1 MTIRGRIYALL
12 DLSRY
17 SHSHDMSCAFSDAY
31 VSDSDSDFDPSTNSS
46 LSRLAPYPGQ
56 TRPHTELYSNG
67 YICRERERLEPSHP
81 NRYIPRTQRPQP
93 QRDVEPM
100 YDVVGNSPRHEQHV
114 RDSQQ
119 AHPRNIG
126 PRSELERDMR
136 PREPGLQVR
145 NSGVEP
151 PGRTGLRR
159 ELESDERPRERELK
173 VCNSGLEPPR
183 DTGLR
188 GELER
193 EVRPGERGLQMRNS
207 GVEPPGRTGLRR
219 ELESD
224 ERPRERELKVC
235 NSGLEPPRDTGL
247 RRELESDERPRER
260 ELKVC
265 NSGLEPPRDTGLRG
279 ELEREM
285 QPNERALPVR
295 NYSLEPAGGT
305 GLTGS
310 LEHNVNI
317 GANDAIRHAA
327 GRNEGV
333 PVDNAGV
340 HQMSELQQPEPVIQQ
355 AVTQRPSIEPESNS
369 GINFIISSPSGV
381 KILPVHA
388 VLFEESD
395 VDSDFNT
402 AMNVINTTSN
412 VVSTATT
419 IYDVACCCLSLFG

>member
-1 MTIRGRIYALL
+1 
-12 DLSRY
+12 
-17 SHSHDMSCAFSDAY
+17 MSCAFSDAY
-31 VSDSDSDFDPSTNSS
+31 VSESDSDFDPSTNSS
-46 LSRLAPYPGQ
+46 LSRLAPYPRQ

-151 PGRTGLRR
+151 PGRTGLRN

-207 GVEPPGRTGLRR
+207 GMEPLQNTR
-219 ELESD
+219 
-224 ERPRERELKVC
+224 
-235 NSGLEPPRDTGL
+235 
-247 RRELESDERPRER
+247 
-260 ELKVC
+260 
-265 NSGLEPPRDTGLRG
+265 LRG